1 MAAFGLPN
9 FGQLTE
15 AFRKAQQ
22 IQQEAQKLQ
31 EELEKMEIEG
41 KSKDGLAS
49 IWLSGNQKPLRV
61 KIDTALL
68 SAGKEASEIALLEAL
83 ESAHELSTTTMKDR
97 MEELTGG
104 LNLNLPGIGDENS

>member
-22 IQQEAQKLQ
+22 IQQDAQKLQ
-31 EELEKMEIEG
+31 EELEALEIEG
-41 KSKDGLAS
+41 SSENGKAS
-49 IWLSGNQKPLRV
+49 VWLSGNQEPVRV
-61 KIDTALL
+61 HLDPSLL
-68 SAGKEASEIALLEAL
+68 LDGKEAEEIAILEAFKTAY
-83 ESAHELSTTTMKDR
+83 EHSTTTMKTK

-104 LNLNLPGIGDENS
+104 LNLNLPGISDGD

>member
-22 IQQEAQKLQ
+22 IQQDAQKLQ
-31 EELEKMEIEG
+31 EELEALELEG
-41 KSKDGLAS
+41 CSKNGKATV
-49 IWLSGNQKPLRV
+49 WLSGNQEPIRV
-61 KIDTALL
+61 KIEPSLL
-68 SAGKEASEIALLEAL
+68 LEGQEAAESAILEAL
-83 ESAHELSTTTMKDR
+83 TSAYEHSTTTMKTK

-104 LNLNLPGIGDENS
+104 LNLNLPGLTDEN